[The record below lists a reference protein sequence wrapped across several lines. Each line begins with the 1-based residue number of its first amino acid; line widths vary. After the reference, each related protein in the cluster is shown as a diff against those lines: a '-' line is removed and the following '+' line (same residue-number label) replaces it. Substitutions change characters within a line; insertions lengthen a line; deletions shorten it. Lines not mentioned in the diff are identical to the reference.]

1 MGEDIW
7 STVLDDYAV
16 TAVHIGNNP
25 SATKLLSVIKDLSEN
40 DLQISRIEFVI
51 GYLDT
56 TWIGEFRKFILY
68 VKHTKH
74 FQNLRCVSFLRTVNG
89 GQDASTT
96 IHDVYRVMA
105 SLPRSITSMKN
116 CAEQEGQDAKDNKVI
131 LFLPKRCAAKVKQ
144 WIDTKGNIASSDSV
158 GDKYLQELVEK
169 DEEESRLN
177 SDTADSDCDSD
188 DWQSDIEDDGNID
201 AETETFQKALH
212 QIAAGLPKHKEP
224 LIKPGESKPQI
235 LQDQIEYLQVIF
247 EQNNLT
253 LHHLFTLYTE
263 HRKLQIATF
272 KALQELGERRDYE
285 VFMNQITKRVMS
297 NLVTSTTVEPSKD
310 NGQMY
315 IDIPHLQPNEYLK
328 SPKTASFVI
337 PTTSKRV
344 QQKLKPKVSQKLS
357 TQSKNN
363 SKTNIRYSAKSIPIL
378 PILPKGWKM
387 PKDFLY

>member
-1 MGEDIW
+1 M
-7 STVLDDYAV
+7 
-16 TAVHIGNNP
+16 
-25 SATKLLSVIKDLSEN
+25 
-40 DLQISRIEFVI
+40 
-51 GYLDT
+51 
-56 TWIGEFRKFILY
+56 
-68 VKHTKH
+68 
-74 FQNLRCVSFLRTVNG
+74 
-89 GQDASTT
+89 
-96 IHDVYRVMA
+96 
-105 SLPRSITSMKN
+105 
-116 CAEQEGQDAKDNKVI
+116 
-131 LFLPKRCAAKVKQ
+131 
-144 WIDTKGNIASSDSV
+144 
-158 GDKYLQELVEK
+158 QELVEK

-272 KALQELGERRDYE
+272 KALQELGMCTIDLKVVFYVSNLFTLFQGERRDYE

-315 IDIPHLQPNEYLK
+315 IDIPHLQ
-328 SPKTASFVI
+328 VC
-337 PTTSKRV
+337 
-344 QQKLKPKVSQKLS
+344 
-357 TQSKNN
+357 
-363 SKTNIRYSAKSIPIL
+363 YS
-378 PILPKGWKM
+378 
-387 PKDFLY
+387 